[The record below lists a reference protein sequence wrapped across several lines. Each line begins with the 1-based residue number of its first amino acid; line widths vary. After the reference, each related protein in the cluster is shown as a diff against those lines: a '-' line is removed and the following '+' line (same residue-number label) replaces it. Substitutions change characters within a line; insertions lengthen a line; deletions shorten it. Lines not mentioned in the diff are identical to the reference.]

1 MKIIESQSGEAYQLE
16 PGTQLEIER
25 TNLFF
30 NDYGEQSLPVTLPDT
45 QRNRRLA
52 RYPSDIANSHRPAT
66 DIECSIINDDFF
78 TVARQAILSASE
90 GEGIETSFYLNEGT
104 LLSKIQDVSL
114 LDVFGE
120 ECVEGVNS
128 LSDAIAFCH
137 SLEKGTDE
145 RMAIFSCCVDDGEYT
160 VKYGGI
166 FQEIYKLKDVNKLEE
181 NGRFQHENAST
192 IQRGEDIVNL
202 PAGVYITPFLK
213 VNYVLKRLFKHFGYT
228 LQPNFF
234 SQTVPFSRMV
244 LLNNTCDTLLTGKIK
259 YADLLPDV
267 TCDQLLEVMR
277 KKFLCEFIPN
287 ELEKTIGVILFK
299 DIVNSPS
306 QIDLSPYVVGK
317 LELSYPEERK
327 RITLAGQ
334 PIRTSIDVP
343 RMNSLT
349 EVNVKAPASS
359 IGMCGAFEQKQCV
372 YYASH
377 HVESM
382 SNAWYEAAGYVAS
395 IVVSSSSM
403 PYDAGGKEET
413 DAVEIEEVLPE
424 YRNLQTGELAS
435 YLNYTSL
442 CVGEPRWLNSIVVE
456 AGQNIEDAQKES
468 QGVSDY
474 STLPVMLAFAPESG
488 TDVSLGQALEQNSY
502 ALSYNG
508 SHGIYEKFY
517 RAFDNIHRN
526 SLCLVEADLNLPPGQ
541 AGQTNIHGVVTLKG
555 QRLIWNKLSYALSSR
570 HELAHGELYT
580 IRDYEPISQAPSF
593 EQLYPSTV
601 YFWKAYCSTTVIS
614 REEYEA
620 SNDKDLKQV
629 VVPIDRLPTEAL
641 FLSQEKCFKRSW
653 CCKDDSWDQK
663 AKYTRLE
670 FWVTVNKYS

>member
-120 ECVEGVNS
+120 ECVEGINS

-145 RMAIFSCCVDDGEYT
+145 RMAIFGCCVDDGEYT
-160 VKYGGI
+160 VKYG
-166 FQEIYKLKDVNKLEE
+166 EMLKYIYKLKGVNKLDSD
-181 NGRFQHENAST
+181 GRFEHENAST

-228 LQPNFF
+228 MQPNFF
-234 SQTVPFSRMV
+234 SQTDPFSRMV
-244 LLNNTCDTLLTGKIK
+244 LLNNTCDTLLAGKIK

-267 TCDQLLEVMR
+267 SCDQLLEVMR

-327 RITLAGQ
+327 RITLTGQ

-359 IGMCGAFEQKQCV
+359 IGMCGAFEQKQCI

-435 YLNYTSL
+435 YLDETTL
-442 CVGEPRWLNSIVVE
+442 CIGEPRWLNSIVVE
-456 AGQNIEDAQKES
+456 AGQNIEDAQKEN
-468 QGVSDY
+468 QGVSDN
-474 STLPVMLAFAPESG
+474 SSLPVMLAFAPESG

-502 ALSYNG
+502 TLSYNG

-526 SLCLVEADLNLPPGQ
+526 SLCLVEADFNLPPGQ

-555 QRLIWNKLSYALSSR
+555 QRLIWNKLSYVLSSR

-593 EQLYPSTV
+593 EQLYPSET
-601 YFWKAYCSTTVIS
+601 YFWKANCSTTVIS

-670 FWVTVNKYS
+670 FWVTVNKYT